1 MSDHLSLA
9 LLCQQSYQI
18 TDKDPRYHCIAGG
31 VSLSGH
37 STQHQAAESTMIL
50 QVVLSGKSVQ
60 ESIAQGYLSGAGA
73 LSIDPRYLITG
84 LGRNF
89 DITAL
94 GRSFAL

>member
-1 MSDHLSLA
+1 H
-9 LLCQQSYQI
+9 
-18 TDKDPRYHCIAGG
+18 TD
-31 VSLSGH
+31 
-37 STQHQAAESTMIL
+37 QHQSAESTMIL

-60 ESIAQGYLSGAGA
+60 ESIAQGYLSGSGA

-94 GRSFAL
+94 GRSFSL